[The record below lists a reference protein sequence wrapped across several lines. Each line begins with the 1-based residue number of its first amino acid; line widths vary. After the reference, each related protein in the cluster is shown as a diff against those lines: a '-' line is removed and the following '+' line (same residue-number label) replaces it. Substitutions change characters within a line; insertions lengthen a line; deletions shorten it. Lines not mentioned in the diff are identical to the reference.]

1 MVDASEPGG
10 NSDTVIDAACEAAT
24 ARCQT
29 TLPFVDLDPDN
40 PDCPRSTWTVKETGS
55 YYADLAT
62 GVVYAEALI
71 DRSKQ
76 LGSLMG
82 RMALEAV
89 LQEIVRKG
97 YYGPIEQGFLGRF
110 AMSAIVATHN

>member
-1 MVDASEPGG
+1 MVDASGPLENPGAI
-10 NSDTVIDAACEAAT
+10 IDAACEAAT

-29 TLPFVDLDPDN
+29 TLPFVELDPDN
-40 PDCPRSTWTVKETGS
+40 PDCPRSVWTVKETGS

-62 GVVYAEALI
+62 GIVYAEALV

-76 LGSLMG
+76 LGTLTG

-89 LQEIVRKG
+89 LQAIVQKG
-97 YYGPIEQGFLGRF
+97 YFGPIEQGFLGRF
-110 AMSAIVATHN
+110 AMSAIVATQN